1 MYKMVRL
8 WLLPAYSLMILVSWG
23 RMFIL
28 NIRRTIVFCSGS
40 TCFSPA
46 QTQLTEAAKFQSRR
60 LVTVTALN
68 SIQETNHAVERLQVE
83 ANQLGCQTEQVLE
96 FFCLFGTISA
106 IWFQLHNVHPHPHHT
121 GTQEFNSLV
130 RGK

>member
-1 MYKMVRL
+1 MYRMVWL

-46 QTQLTEAAKFQSRR
+46 QTQLTAKFQSRR
-60 LVTVTALN
+60 LATVTALN

-83 ANQLGCQTEQVLE
+83 ANQLEY
-96 FFCLFGTISA
+96 
-106 IWFQLHNVHPHPHHT
+106 
-121 GTQEFNSLV
+121 
-130 RGK
+130 